1 MLYIANAQIYTP
13 DQIIDHASIL
23 IDEGIIIAV
32 GPHVSPPANATV
44 IDASNLIAAPGFID
58 LQLNGG
64 FGHDFTTD
72 PTTIWQVAA
81 QLPQH
86 GVTAFLPT
94 IITSPFETVAA
105 AQDVLRA
112 GLPAGFRGAKPL
124 GLHLEGPFLNLAK
137 RGAHNPQ
144 HLRQPDLSAITHWA
158 RAEGVSLVTLAPE
171 LPNALG
177 LIQCL
182 RANGVLV
189 SAGHSMAT
197 YEEALMGFDAGVSY
211 GTHLFNAMPTL
222 DHRAPGLAAALLTD
236 PRPALGLIPDGVHL
250 HPAIVKL
257 IWRAKD
263 SHNINVVT
271 DAMAALGMPAG
282 TYQLGDFEVTVD
294 ESSARLSDGRLA
306 GSILSMDA
314 ALRNLIKFTGCSLSD
329 ALATLTSTPARLL
342 GFTDRGRLE
351 PGCIADLVLLSPEL
365 KVVKT
370 IVEGNLERSDLTG
383 L

>member
-1 MLYIANAQIYTP
+1 MLYIDNAQVHTP
-13 DQIIDHASIL
+13 DQVIDDASIL

-32 GPHVSPPANATV
+32 GSQITAPSGATV

-58 LQLNGG
+58 FQLNGG
-64 FGHDFTTD
+64 FGHDFTAD
-72 PTTIWQVAA
+72 PTTIWQVAV

-112 GLPAGFRGAKPL
+112 GPPANFRGAKPL
-124 GLHLEGPFLNLAK
+124 GLHLEGPFLNSAK

-144 HLRQPDLSAITHWA
+144 HLRQPDLAAITHWTH
-158 RAEGVSLVTLAPE
+158 AEGVSLVTLAPE

-182 RANGVLV
+182 HANGVLV
-189 SAGHSMAT
+189 SAGHSMAN
-197 YEEALMGFDAGVSY
+197 YEEALTGFDAGISY

-236 PRPALGLIPDGVHL
+236 PRPTLGLIPDGVHL

-257 IWRAKD
+257 IWQAKD
-263 SHNINVVT
+263 SNHINVVT

-294 ESSARLSDGRLA
+294 ETSARLNDGRLA

-314 ALRNLIKFTGCSLSD
+314 ALRNLIKFTGCTLSD
-329 ALATLTSTPARLL
+329 ALATITSTPARLL
-342 GFTDRGRLE
+342 GLTDRGRLE

-370 IVEGNLERSDLTG
+370 IVEGNFERPDLTG